1 MKMIKLATITSVFAL
16 ALIGCKS
23 KIDKSLELISP
34 YEKFFIGKSIVLDS
48 LPMGFEK
55 KLADFSKEFKKYSK
69 SSQYIY
75 TAAYIAE
82 KRGKV
87 REAAEYSAIYVD
99 EYPTEKLHRMESAMV
114 AAHYFETME
123 KYEQALKYYDILT
136 KEFPNH
142 QIGQQAKST
151 AEMIRKGA
159 VTPEQQLEMM
169 IQKNQQLESSAS
181 KN

>member
-1 MKMIKLATITSVFAL
+1 MIKLATIICVIVL

-23 KIDKSLELISP
+23 KIDKSLEVISP
-34 YEKFFIGKSIVLDS
+34 YEKFFIGKSIELDS

-55 KLADFSKEFKKYSK
+55 QLADFSNEFKKYSK
-69 SSQYIY
+69 SSLYIY

-99 EYPTEKLHRMESAMV
+99 EYPSEKLHRMESAMV
-114 AAHYFETME
+114 AAHYFETMA

-142 QIGQQAKST
+142 IIGQQAKST

-159 VTPEQQLEMM
+159 ITPEQQLEMM
-169 IQKNQQLESSAS
+169 IQKNQQTETSEA
-181 KN
+181 KNQ